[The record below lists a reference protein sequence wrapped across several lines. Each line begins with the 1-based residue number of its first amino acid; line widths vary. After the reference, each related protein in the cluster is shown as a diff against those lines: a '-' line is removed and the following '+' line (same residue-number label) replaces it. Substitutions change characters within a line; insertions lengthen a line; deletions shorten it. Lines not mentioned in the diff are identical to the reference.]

1 MIVRSLPKIGL
12 LLLLAVTA
20 FAQRP
25 AQQADQ
31 QFAKMAYSEAAA
43 LYEQALQQA
52 AYPNQAAS
60 RLALSRLGYCYR
72 QLRDS
77 QNAERVYRNLIGD
90 GNVPANQADAY
101 LYYAQA
107 LVSNGKYKEAQEAY
121 DTYTAQQNADGRI
134 PELSTKVFRDV
145 SALTNNTAATYRVKF
160 LDINTRKPEFSPM
173 YYRNGLVFVTEGGR
187 AKGYRQVFKGS
198 NTASY
203 LDLYFVPEL
212 SALGSTDAL
221 ASQKSSRAAQRLL
234 QKQSYTVLGSD
245 DFTPRTANDSRTVG
259 VFGSN
264 QVTAGDGYGLEPVSE
279 TERFGRSLNTKYH
292 EGPATFSRDGSQV
305 IFTRNN
311 FNNGQVGRSA
321 DGVNK
326 LKLYT
331 ARQTNGVWGTIEEM
345 PFNSDDYSTGHP
357 TLSRDGLRLYFA
369 SDMPGGYGGTDL
381 YISRWEGTR
390 WSVPMNLGPEVNT
403 KGNELFPFI
412 DEKNNLYFASNG
424 LPGLGELDLFYAKMT
439 PDGKPTNVV
448 KNLGEP
454 FNSTSDDFGIVT
466 DGNRKSGYFS
476 SNRKHGGADD
486 DIYRFDREGS
496 LYPCRQLTVSVYDEA
511 TKEPLPQTQV
521 MIEGGEP
528 GNERKELV
536 TDEEGTIRLCVD
548 AESDFHFTAMRNG
561 YVDTRMGFSTRNLDD
576 DQPSRLELALERP
589 IVNTASVTTRTGELI
604 SGTVKRQTGHVVGQ
618 ADGRPLRDVR
628 VLLTNECT
636 NEVNELLSDSNGAY
650 SFTTL
655 TGCEYRLEGKY
666 KRMASKVSRIN
677 RDGSGDPNLT
687 MFSSGVVLR
696 VDDIYYDKNQSII
709 RSDAAQELDKLV
721 MMLETYPN
729 MSIELRSHTDS
740 RGSDTYNKTLSSAR
754 AKAAINYIAS
764 KGIAKSRLKAKG
776 YGETSLVNDCANGV
790 DCTEEQHQQNRRTE
804 IKILRIE

>member
-1 MIVRSLPKIGL
+1 
-12 LLLLAVTA
+12 
-20 FAQRP
+20 
-25 AQQADQ
+25 
-31 QFAKMAYSEAAA
+31 MAYSEAAA

-52 AYPNQAAS
+52 DYPNQAAS
-60 RLALSRLGYCYR
+60 RSALARLGYCYR

-90 GNVPANQADAY
+90 GNVPASQVDAY

-107 LVSNGKYKEAQEAY
+107 LVSNGKYKEAQEAF
-121 DTYTAQQNADGRI
+121 DTYTAQQNADGRV
-134 PELSTKVFRDV
+134 PELSTKVYRDV
-145 SALTNNTAATYRVKF
+145 SALTNTTAATYRIKF

-187 AKGYRQVFKGS
+187 AKGYRRVFKGNGS
-198 NTASY
+198 TSY

-212 SALGSTDAL
+212 SAVGATDAL
-221 ASQKSSRAAQRLL
+221 ASLSESRAAQRLL
-234 QKQSYTVLGSD
+234 RKQSYTVLGSD

-311 FNNGQVGRSA
+311 FNNGQVGRST

-331 ARQTNGVWGTIEEM
+331 ARQTNGVWGAIEEM

-403 KGNELFPFI
+403 KGNELFPFV

-424 LPGLGELDLFYAKMT
+424 LPGMGELDLFFAKMT

-454 FNSTSDDFGIVT
+454 FNSASDDFGIVT

-496 LYPCRQLTVSVYDEA
+496 LYPCRQLTVSVYDEN
-511 TKEPLPQTQV
+511 TKEPLPKTQV
-521 MIEGGEP
+521 MVEGGEP
-528 GNERKELV
+528 GNERKELI
-536 TDEEGTIRLCVD
+536 TDDEGTIRLCVD

-561 YVDTRMGFSTRNLDD
+561 YVDTKMGFSTRNLDD

-589 IVNTASVTTRTGELI
+589 VVTTASIATRTGALI
-604 SGTVKRQTGHVVGQ
+604 SGTVKRQTGHVTSQ
-618 ADGRPLRDVR
+618 TDGRPLRDVR
-628 VLLTNECT
+628 VLLTNECS
-636 NEVNELLSDSNGAY
+636 NEVTELWSDSDGAY

-655 TGCEYRLEGKY
+655 TGCAYRLEGKY
-666 KRMASKVSRIN
+666 KRMASKASRIN
-677 RDGSGDPNLT
+677 SDGSGDPNLT
-687 MFSSGVVLR
+687 MFGTGVVLR
-696 VDDIYYDKNQSII
+696 VDDIYYDKNQSVI

-721 MMLETYPN
+721 TMLETYPK

-740 RGSDTYNKTLSSAR
+740 RGTDTYNKTLSSAR

-776 YGETSLVNDCANGV
+776 YGETLLVNDCTNGI